1 MGKEIRSEW
10 KEFSSILKTKSF
22 YVKLLIWL
30 IWDLLLTRLLLW
42 GSSYLGWDILPQNND
57 SVKEQMTVVPTY
69 LTVIQGCIFA
79 PVIEELVF
87 RYAIIGEPKN
97 AVAQVL
103 LFLVSVVMFDC
114 IYII

>member
-1 MGKEIRSEW
+1 M
-10 KEFSSILKTKSF
+10 
-22 YVKLLIWL
+22 
-30 IWDLLLTRLLLW
+30 LLW

>member
-1 MGKEIRSEW
+1 MGR
-10 KEFSSILKTKSF
+10 
-22 YVKLLIWL
+22 
-30 IWDLLLTRLLLW
+30 
-42 GSSYLGWDILPQNND
+42 DILPQNND

-87 RYAIIGEPKN
+87 RYAIIGKPKN